1 MTQMRLLALL
11 ACVLSR
17 TSGVPIS
24 PNADLMESVP
34 VGDFPAQGT
43 PVKQSSLP
51 GSEVLVQAQQFQS
64 GPQPHLPSLTNP
76 WASQTN
82 PNTGLSQL
90 PVHFQYLPYP
100 QHQQPQFFYYPIL
113 GPQSRNPSFSY
124 GVPVFQHAT
133 SQQYPANAA
142 PASQPL
148 MTKQKQHTP
157 PNQPQQQQVH
167 QFLYMV
173 PQMQQRM
180 AGPYGGLSSEELQN
194 MGRIHH
200 VDMQVPAL
208 RGNVFPQSVV
218 PVGPLRPPNTFHPS
232 TFPSTSEVQLPSV
245 VAVPSGGD
253 TIPTTGGSHSN
264 NGALPNKIASMQER
278 DRVPCDH
285 ILPAEDP
292 LTNTGTLDSHH
303 GPFISADVPTVQPDP
318 NHSGPT
324 FPTTEHKEA
333 LIPASPPLLSDT
345 VNTNPDIFP

>member
-1 MTQMRLLALL
+1 MKSFETSAHQA
-11 ACVLSR
+11 VPQSLSSNGAEVRDGVEVR
-17 TSGVPIS
+17 T
-24 PNADLMESVP
+24 
-34 VGDFPAQGT
+34 GT
-43 PVKQSSLP
+43 VTGHKT
-51 GSEVLVQAQQFQS
+51 EKA
-64 GPQPHLPSLTNP
+64 
-76 WASQTN
+76 
-82 PNTGLSQL
+82 GLSSVTVINPGAPL
-90 PVHFQYLPYP
+90 PVMSLLSHNVPFH
-100 QHQQPQFFYYPIL
+100 HQ
-113 GPQSRNPSFSY
+113 FSY